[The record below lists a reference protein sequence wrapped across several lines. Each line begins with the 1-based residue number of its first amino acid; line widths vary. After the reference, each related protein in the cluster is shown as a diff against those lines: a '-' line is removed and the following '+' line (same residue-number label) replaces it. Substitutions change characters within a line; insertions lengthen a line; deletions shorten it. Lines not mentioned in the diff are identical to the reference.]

1 MKFDALCLYSCFFGY
16 RSTVLT
22 YGFMMTRMSKNVT
35 HWLSFEDSGDYDRL
49 REILLRANYTVP
61 GVLEVTGVKGG
72 SVSGKDIPLVLQRT
86 REGRPIDTLMRLF
99 LARVPVPEQAV
110 REAIAPMPL
119 ETLKRIG
126 LLKTENGSV
135 LPRLKLVPFDRFML
149 VQEIH
154 DPALKAPLDFVIGV
168 GAATLTMANFMIR
181 RQSRM
186 TLDLGTGCGLLALL
200 KSCESDKI
208 IATDRNPRAV
218 RMTRFNARINAVSN
232 LECREGDLFEPV
244 ADLRFDLILSNAPFV
259 ITPSSGYLYL
269 DGGLH
274 GDQFCQ
280 RLVRG
285 AAEVLNEGGYCQFL
299 CNWAHLKG
307 RDWQE
312 RLAGWFKGTGC
323 DTWVLR
329 GATEDTSVY
338 ARKWIEHFEPSS
350 SSEFSRLYDEWMD
363 YYTRERIEAISMGFV
378 TMRRNGTSENW
389 FRIDN
394 EPEVKQRD
402 VGVDIIRIFEL
413 RDFLGSVQSDDSFM
427 NAVLQPAPELR
438 LNIEYQPSTEGWHV
452 VSHRLQ
458 LIRPL
463 AFDAQTDELGWSF
476 ISRCDGKRTVGEVLR
491 EVASSSSL
499 NTDGIKTGAM
509 HVIRHLIQHG
519 FLLPA
524 EGPAQICS
532 ETV

>member
-1 MKFDALCLYSCFFGY
+1 MGEQSDSVNDVKCEKGN
-16 RSTVLT
+16 
-22 YGFMMTRMSKNVT
+22 GMMPRMSMDDQD
-35 HWLSFEDSGDYDRL
+35 WLSFEDPDDYDRF
-49 REILLRANYTVP
+49 REVLLRANYTVP

-72 SVSGKDIPLVLQRT
+72 SVTGKDIPLVLQRT

-99 LARVPVPEQAV
+99 LARAPVAQQAV

-119 ETLKRIG
+119 ETLQKIG

-135 LPRLKLVPFDRFML
+135 LPRLKLMPFDRFML

-154 DPALKAPLDFVIGV
+154 DPALKAPPDFVIGV

-181 RQSRM
+181 RQTRIS
-186 TLDLGTGCGLLALL
+186 LDLGTGCGLLALL
-200 KSCESDKI
+200 KSGESEKV

-218 RMTRFNARINAVSN
+218 RMTTFNARINALSN

-244 ADLRFDLILSNAPFV
+244 TGLRFDLILSNAPFV

-269 DGGLH
+269 DGGLQ

-285 AAEVLNEGGYCQFL
+285 AAEALNQGGYCQFL

-307 RDWQE
+307 QDWQE
-312 RLAGWFKGTGC
+312 RLAGWFKGAGC

-329 GATEDTSVY
+329 GATEDTSQY
-338 ARKWIEHFEPSS
+338 AKKWIEHFEPAD
-350 SSEFSRLYDEWMD
+350 SSEFNRLYEEWMD
-363 YYTRERIEAISMGFV
+363 YYTRERIEAVSMGFV
-378 TMRRNGTSENW
+378 TMRRTSASENW

-402 VGVDIIRIFEL
+402 VGADIIRIFEL
-413 RDFLGSVQSDDSFM
+413 RDFLRTVENDLLLD
-427 NAVLQPAPELR
+427 AVLKPATELR
-438 LNIEYQPSTEGWHV
+438 FNVEYERSGEGWRA

-463 AFDAQTDELGWSF
+463 GFGAQTDELGWSF
-476 ISRCDGKRTVGEVLR
+476 ISRCDGKRTVGDVLR
-491 EVASSSSL
+491 EVASNSGL
-499 NTDGIKTGAM
+499 NADSIKAGAM

-519 FLLPA
+519 FLQPAELPA
-524 EGPAQICS
+524 HTLSRATCNP
-532 ETV
+532 T